1 MRDMKMK
8 TPYKSPEIKSIVL
21 KTEDVLTQSG
31 PGGFFG
37 DDDSFGTN
45 AIQVFED

>member
-1 MRDMKMK
+1 MKIK
-8 TPYKSPEIKSIVL
+8 TPYKSPEIKSIKL
-21 KTEDVLTQSG
+21 ETEDVLTKSG

-45 AIQVFED
+45 AIQVFKD

>member
-1 MRDMKMK
+1 MKDMKTK
-8 TPYKSPEIKSIVL
+8 TLYKSPEIKAIVL
-21 KTEDVLTQSG
+21 ETEDVLTKSG